1 MARTKTKMAARFTL
15 RIPRPLKGWLEAQAE
30 ENDRSMNGQIEFL
43 LELARLGVQ
52 QPRPLGGGQ
61 PAAGEASRA

>member
-1 MARTKTKMAARFTL
+1 MTVQTASRLTL
-15 RIPRPLKGWLEAQAE
+15 RLPRPLKGWIEQQARA
-30 ENDRSMNGQIEFL
+30 NDRSLNTEIMFL

-61 PAAGEASRA
+61 PVVERQA

>member
-1 MARTKTKMAARFTL
+1 MTL
-15 RIPRPLKGWLEAQAE
+15 RLPRPLKGWVEQVAR
-30 ENDRSMNGQIEFL
+30 ENDRSVNSQIEFL

-61 PAAGEASRA
+61 PAAERELQT